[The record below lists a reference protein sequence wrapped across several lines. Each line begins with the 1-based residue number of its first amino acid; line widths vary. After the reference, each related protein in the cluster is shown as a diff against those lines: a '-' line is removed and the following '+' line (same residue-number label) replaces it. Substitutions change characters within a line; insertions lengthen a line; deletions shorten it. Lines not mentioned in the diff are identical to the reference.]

1 MSSDSA
7 AASVAPPAS
16 GGPADA
22 TVPPAVPPIDVARVQ
37 RRVRSTLMAGQVLAG
52 LGMGSTLSIGAILAA
67 EVSGSP
73 AFSGLAATMATL
85 GAAIAAIPL
94 ARLAQRAGRA
104 PALAMG
110 AVTAA
115 LGAAISI
122 VAAGLPSFP
131 LLLVGIMLIGVGTAV
146 NLQSRFAAADLA
158 APATRG
164 RDLSLVVWATTVGA
178 VSGPNLIG
186 PGEELGAA
194 IGLPPLSGPF
204 LFTVVAQCLAATLY
218 LVALRP
224 DPLRLAL
231 RLASDAAAAAAKAG
245 ESAAEAARSDRAGI
259 RLALVA
265 LALSHATMVSVMA
278 MTPVHL
284 TDHGASLV
292 IVGFTISLHIAGM
305 YALSPVFGILAD
317 RLGRWWTILIGQ
329 SLLVTSLLVTALGA
343 ENEAAVVVGLIL
355 LGLGWSASTVSAS
368 ALLTESTAPARRP
381 VIQGRSDLLMSGS
394 GAVGG
399 LLAGPTLAALGYSG
413 LSLVTLALTAVVIAL
428 LLATPRGPARAAP
441 AATVRPAPAAAGGDA
456 PRR

>member
-1 MSSDSA
+1 MSPDPA
-7 AASVAPPAS
+7 AASAAPAPAARTADGGMPPA
-16 GGPADA
+16 A
-22 TVPPAVPPIDVARVQ
+22 PPIDVASVQ

-85 GAAIAAIPL
+85 GAALAAIPL
-94 ARLAQRAGRA
+94 ARLAGRAGRA
-104 PALAMG
+104 RALATGALTAAAG
-110 AVTAA
+110 AV
-115 LGAAISI
+115 LAII
-122 VAAGLPSFP
+122 AAGLPSFP

-186 PGEELGAA
+186 PGEQLGAA

-204 LFTVVAQCLAATLY
+204 LFTVVAQISAATLY

-231 RLASDAAAAAAKAG
+231 QLARDAAAAAEAG
-245 ESAAEAARSDRAGI
+245 ESVTQAARSDRAGI

-329 SLLVTSLLVTALGA
+329 ALLVASLLFTALGA

-355 LGLGWSASTVSAS
+355 LGLGWSASTVAGS
-368 ALLTESTAPARRP
+368 ALLTESTAPERRP

-413 LSLVTLALTAVVIAL
+413 LSFVTLGLVAIVGTL
-428 LLATPRGPARAAP
+428 LVLTPR
-441 AATVRPAPAAAGGDA
+441 AAGGA
-456 PRR
+456 SPRR